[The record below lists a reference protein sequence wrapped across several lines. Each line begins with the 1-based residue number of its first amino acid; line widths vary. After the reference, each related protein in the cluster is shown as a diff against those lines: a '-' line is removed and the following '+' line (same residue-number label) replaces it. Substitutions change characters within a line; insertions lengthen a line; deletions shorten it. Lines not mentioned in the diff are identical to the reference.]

1 MYNYRTMSP
10 LERRRVVEARRAK
23 RQPWHAPPHWTL
35 EGSDIF
41 LVSSSCYEHVPIIG
55 KSPERMIECEEGL
68 LAVWQASPNQVYAWC
83 ILPNHYHALVKSQ
96 SIKQLCEQLG
106 KFHGR
111 SSFKWNGENDSR
123 GRQVW
128 YRCFDR
134 AIRNERHLWASVNYV
149 HNNPVHHGYVEKWT
163 DWPWS
168 SAADFLERVGRQ
180 EALRIWREYPILD
193 YGKKWDV

>member
-55 KSPERMIECEEGL
+55 KSPERMTECEEGL

-96 SIKQLCEQLG
+96 SIKQLCEQIG

-111 SSFKWNGENDSR
+111 SSFKWNAR
-123 GRQVW
+123 T
-128 YRCFDR
+128 
-134 AIRNERHLWASVNYV
+134 I
-149 HNNPVHHGYVEKWT
+149 
-163 DWPWS
+163 
-168 SAADFLERVGRQ
+168 Q
-180 EALRIWREYPILD
+180 EAGRSGIAASIERFVTSVICGRVSITFTTTPYITDTSRSGLTGLGPVPPIFLSGWA
-193 YGKKWDV
+193 GKRRSESGESIPF